1 LVVVVVVVVVT
12 RRGRIA
18 VAVLIDAWGCCWQ
31 WGLTHRCAIP
41 SDTYQRANGTAVG
54 DVSMSC
60 TRRSSSDLSA
70 KEKAVYAFLVLA
82 AIWSCMSVLFAIIA
96 YGEDDDAT
104 KEADALGTVAAFHCS
119 LPFIGTSIAIG
130 VMVAQKRELDD
141 VVVGDCFNYT
151 ITACA
156 LALFSLVLL
165 AWLRERRSAASSKP
179 SVRSPAA
186 TTPSHCDTSIVV
198 GSPPLS
204 TTVASPQPYSYSV
217 SSHGGKNG
225 AQSPRPSSVAVM
237 STTASTG
244 QASSAFIPLASS
256 TRIQGGTA
264 ADGTAVIAGQQ
275 STIGVGMSANIINLI
290 LAVDCSGSMAGS
302 RWRSVQ
308 QGVAEAIG
316 QLSDVDVVTI
326 IPFNNTVQAIGPAP
340 KCRFPLHA
348 FAALSPGGN
357 TMLYDA
363 TVLALITALELHRA
377 VDQATHLTRTTYVVV
392 MTDGE
397 DNGSRTNLEVIK
409 ELLLQI
415 NRFRDFEVRCRCSN
429 TGASLAPPSH

>member
-1 LVVVVVVVVVT
+1 VQLFHRIPRHKPEKAVVALMIVAVVFAWLAT
-12 RRGRIA
+12 FIA
-18 VAVLIDAWGCCWQ
+18 VACKRRNVAVARFQFAAGVLG
-31 WGLTHRCAIP
+31 
-41 SDTYQRANGTAVG
+41 
-54 DVSMSC
+54 
-60 TRRSSSDLSA
+60 
-70 KEKAVYAFLVLA
+70 
-82 AIWSCMSVLFAIIA
+82 
-96 YGEDDDAT
+96 
-104 KEADALGTVAAFHCS
+104 VAALC
-119 LPFIGTSIAIG
+119 
-130 VMVAQKRELDD
+130 
-141 VVVGDCFNYT
+141 VGKKF
-151 ITACA
+151 
-156 LALFSLVLL
+156 
-165 AWLRERRSAASSKP
+165 EP
-179 SVRSPAA
+179 RSPYVRLGDSFQFTLISCGIAMISA
-186 TTPSHCDTSIVV
+186 M
-198 GSPPLS
+198 
-204 TTVASPQPYSYSV
+204 TVASLGPDAADGDSTAARDDESSQRTWLLAAHSGRGMPKQAPPQV
-217 SSHGGKNG
+217 SHRSG
-225 AQSPRPSSVAVM
+225 A
-237 STTASTG
+237 TAPELAPG
-244 QASSAFIPLASS
+244 VYNPCVVDGAGAGRGPASAFIPLASS